1 MVNQTMTNLRWAPD
15 DEGPHRVRTALDYFA
30 GNKSD
35 HKVLSSLIL
44 LSVPASRR
52 VMFCRWRQKSNTVM
66 NAVITNGQSPGS
78 NHETTKGAS
87 AAVVRAASDEYRDMT
102 ATVSQTAISIRV
114 RTPLDSKKYSTGG
127 GYPLAP
133 P

>member
-52 VMFCRWRQKSNTVM
+52 VMFSRWRQKSSAAM
-66 NAVITNGQSPGS
+66 IRLIASGQGSGS
-78 NHETTKGAS
+78 NHRNHQG
-87 AAVVRAASDEYRDMT
+87 RQRLP
-102 ATVSQTAISIRV
+102 Q
-114 RTPLDSKKYSTGG
+114 
-127 GYPLAP
+127 
-133 P
+133 